1 MTDEQ
6 KRDLIE
12 NQFFDQVEPSIEQ
25 SFFQMVDVSELDIP
39 VLNKP
44 LSKPKS
50 GEVKL

>member
-12 NQFFDQVEPSIEQ
+12 NQFFDQVDPST
-25 SFFQMVDVSELDIP
+25 FFPYADVSRLDTP